1 MAKVNLR
8 TNTIQG
14 RADSFTYLD
23 KDVKA
28 RIQKARNAF
37 LIMKNIWKSGNIR
50 LQTKL
55 RLFNSNVRSILL
67 YGSETWRTNKYTI
80 TKVQTCVKKCLRW
93 IIGIRWFDKVT
104 NVELWR
110 RSQQEPVS
118 DIRRRKWQWI
128 GYTLGKPVTDITR
141 HALSWNPAGKRKRG
155 RARNTWQRSMENE
168 AKKVGKS
175 WP

>member
-1 MAKVNLR
+1 MAILP
-8 TNTIQG
+8 
-14 RADSFTYLD
+14 DE
-23 KDVKA
+23 
-28 RIQKARNAF
+28 
-37 LIMKNIWKSGNIR
+37 NIWKSGNR

-141 HALSWNPAGKRKRG
+141 HALSWNPAGKRKIG

-175 WP
+175 LP